1 MNTTK
6 IPVLIV
12 DDEPLARDELS
23 RLILEDGSFEV
34 AAQAGSGEEA
44 LAKLKADES
53 IRVVFLDID
62 MPGPSGLQVAS
73 RLSDWPDPPLVV
85 FATAYN
91 QYAVEAF
98 ETSAIDYILKPYDPE
113 RLKKTFAKI
122 KHSTGRKGESREK
135 LQALDQHLVQKQIIK
150 KLVGHERNRKDRI
163 LIHPEEVYFFHA
175 RFTEVTARLKDRDL
189 VVNATLKD
197 LLLCLDAERFAQ
209 THKAYIV
216 NLDKVEKVSP
226 MFSGNF
232 EVSLRGIADVKIP
245 LSRRY
250 SRQVKSLLGN
260 W

>member
-1 MNTTK
+1 MDSNK
-6 IPVLIV
+6 IPVLIA
-12 DDEPLARDELS
+12 DDEPLAREELA
-23 RLILEDGSFEV
+23 RLILQDGSFDLI
-34 AAQAGSGEEA
+34 AQAASGEEA
-44 LAKLKADES
+44 LSKLKTDSS

-62 MPGPSGLQVAS
+62 MPGPNGLQVAS
-73 RLSDWPDPPLVV
+73 RLSDWPEPPLVV

-98 ETSAIDYILKPYDPE
+98 ETNAVDYILKPYDPE

-122 KHSTGRKGESREK
+122 KHSMGRKGEAREK
-135 LQALDQHLVQKQIIK
+135 LLALDRDLVQKQIIK

-163 LIHPEEVYFFHA
+163 VIHPEEVYYFHA
-175 RFTEVTARLKDRDL
+175 KFTEVTARLKDREL
-189 VVNATLKD
+189 VVNATLKE
-197 LLLCLDAERFAQ
+197 LLSCLDAEKFAQ
-209 THKAYIV
+209 THKSYIV

-232 EVSLRGIADVKIP
+232 EVSLRGIPEIKLP

>member
-1 MNTTK
+1 MEANK
-6 IPVLIV
+6 IAVLVV
-12 DDEPLARDELS
+12 DDEALARDELT
-23 RLILEDGSFEV
+23 RLILEDGAFEV
-34 AAQAGSGEEA
+34 IAQAGSGDEA
-44 LAKLKADES
+44 LTKLKEDS
-53 IRVVFLDID
+53 RIRVAFLDIE

-85 FATAYN
+85 FATAYH

-98 ETSAIDYILKPYDPE
+98 ETNAVDYVLKPYDPE

-122 KHSTGRKGESREK
+122 KQSLGRKGEAREK
-135 LQALDQHLVQKQIIK
+135 LQALDQHLVRKQIIK

-163 LIHPEEVYFFHA
+163 VIHPEEVYFFHA
-175 RFTEVTARLKDRDL
+175 RLTEVTARLKDREL
-189 VVNATLKD
+189 VVNATLKE
-197 LLLCLDAERFAQ
+197 LLACLDAEKFAQ
-209 THKAYIV
+209 THKSYIV

-232 EVSLRGIADVKIP
+232 EVSLRGIPDLKLP

-250 SRQVKSLLGN
+250 SRQVKSLLGS